1 MDHGYDYENIKKSL
15 SLLLIK
21 GMTEKTY
28 FTLLNDFKTPAG
40 VFSAIKNDV
49 IPKHHIKK
57 DLLNALKKKDYY
69 RHPDEE
75 LQRCTKS
82 GIRII
87 TIDTPE
93 YPQLLREIPL
103 PPPLLYVRGKL
114 NQSIISLGIVGSRKA
129 SSYGCGITKKLSIEL
144 SCLGI
149 SVVSGM
155 ASGIDGI
162 AHQAVLDNSGMTI
175 GILGCG
181 IDVIYPKENKKL
193 FKRMWEY
200 GTLISEFPLGT
211 PPLARNFPIRN
222 RIISGLSHGILVI
235 EASLKSGSLITA
247 RLALEQGREV
257 FAVPGQISSFN
268 SSGTHWL
275 IKQGA
280 KLVEGICDITEEF
293 PCFLN
298 KKINTIR
305 PQEFSHNTSCLN
317 QNLDEITRKIIEL
330 LSKHDMHIDEI
341 KRLLDIETGL
351 LLSKLL
357 ELELNGLIV
366 QKPGKI
372 FCLN

>member
-1 MDHGYDYENIKKSL
+1 MGHDYDYENIKKSL

-28 FTLLNDFKTPAG
+28 SILLNDFKTPSG
-40 VFSAIKNDV
+40 VFNAIENDI

-57 DLLNALKKKDYY
+57 HILTALKKKDYY
-69 RHPDEE
+69 QHPDEE
-75 LQRCTKS
+75 FQRCEKS

-87 TIDTPE
+87 TIDNPE

-103 PPPLLYVRGKL
+103 PPPLIYVRGKL
-114 NQSIISLGIVGSRKA
+114 NQDIILLSIVGSRKA
-129 SSYGCGITKKLSIEL
+129 SSYGRNITKKLSAEL
-144 SCLGI
+144 SHLGVT
-149 SVVSGM
+149 VVSGM
-155 ASGIDGI
+155 ASGIDSI
-162 AHQAVLDNSGMTI
+162 AHQTVLDSSGMTI
-175 GILGCG
+175 GVLGCG
-181 IDVIYPKENKKL
+181 MDVIYPKENKKL
-193 FKRMWEY
+193 FKQMWEE

-211 PPLARNFPIRN
+211 PPLARNFPVRN
-222 RIISGLSHGILVI
+222 RIISGLSHGSLVI

-257 FAVPGQISSFN
+257 FAVPGQVSSFN

-280 KLVEGICDITEEF
+280 KLVEGVQDITDEF
-293 PCFLN
+293 PCFSN
-298 KKINTIR
+298 KKINSIR
-305 PQEFSHNTSCLN
+305 SQESSHNPSCLN
-317 QNLDEITRKIIEL
+317 QNLDEISRKTIEL
-330 LSKHDMHIDEI
+330 LSKHDMHVDEI

-351 LLSKLL
+351 LLSRLL
-357 ELELNGLIV
+357 ELELNGLII